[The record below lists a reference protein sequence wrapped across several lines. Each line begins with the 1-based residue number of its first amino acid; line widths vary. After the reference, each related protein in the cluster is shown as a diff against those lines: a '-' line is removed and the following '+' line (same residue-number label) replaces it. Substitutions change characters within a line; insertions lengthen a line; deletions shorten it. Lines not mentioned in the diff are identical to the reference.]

1 MSTVSLSST
10 FSVSED
16 QVSCDLAGEAVIL
29 NLKSGKYFGLNE
41 VGARIWELLKEHR
54 TPDTI
59 RDTLLD
65 EYDVDPQQ
73 CEQDLLELL
82 QQLLEQG
89 LIHVEA
95 G

>member
-10 FSVSED
+10 FSVSKD

-29 NLKSGKYFGLNE
+29 HLKSGKYFGLNE
-41 VGARIWELLKEHR
+41 VGARIWDLLKEHQ
-54 TPDTI
+54 TPEAI
-59 RDTLLD
+59 RDILLD

-89 LIHVEA
+89 LIHVEVS
-95 G
+95 